1 MGTEL
6 GLKIVPGGMEG
17 GLADLG
23 SVGEGLGDAGLL
35 GEHKYARW
43 SPGVG
48 GWGAGS
54 TPILFFNFSPSR
66 RLIAYFKKWLM
77 QA

>member
-48 GWGAGS
+48 GGQGAHQSYFS
-54 TPILFFNFSPSR
+54 TFLH
-66 RLIAYFKKWLM
+66 
-77 QA
+77 QED